1 MEEPAHPSPTP
12 LPSTAPE
19 ATEPLVL
26 VLTPVKNAWGHLDRF
41 WKNLNALDYPK
52 SRISVAFL
60 ESDSDDHGAPEG
72 VSTMGKLES
81 LAKSQGAAFRRVQ
94 VFSKSFGVAL
104 KRSERH
110 GEEAQLRR
118 RAVMARSRNY
128 LLSRALDDEAYVL
141 WIDSDLHSYPA
152 GVLRGLLASGKDI
165 VTPNAVMSPGSRSY
179 DLNAWQ
185 APRVKLSWGGLAVPP
200 AADITAA
207 SLRRMTTSS
216 LVASCASSARVHSS
230 KGMPKDGAAWASE
243 AALATAADSLD
254 RLLDPAPAQAP
265 AAGNSTIRP
274 RTLASEETQPAG
286 TTGRPVVATDGNT
299 SQQRSSMLPREN
311 LSKLDAAA
319 KAEEEPVDARATPT
333 EERARPSKLDGAVR
347 AEEEEPVDARATPM
361 KPRARPSK
369 LDGAVRAEEEPVDA
383 RATPTGERA
392 RPSKLDAAAKAE
404 EEEAMDARATP
415 TEERARPSKL
425 DAAVRAEEEEAVDA
439 RATPTGERARP
450 SKLDAAARAEEE
462 PVDARATPTGERA
475 RPSKLDAAARAE
487 EEPVDARATPT
498 EERARPSRLD
508 AAVRAEEEPVDA
520 RATPTGER
528 ARPSKL
534 DAAARAEEEPVDARA
549 TPTGER
555 ARPSKLDAAVRAEEE
570 PVDARATPTEE
581 RARPSRLDEA
591 ALVRSAS
598 AEDDDDGSASA
609 DDGSRR
615 TARLAGLPAAEV
627 ASATGL
633 PAEVAA
639 CLVTSAQRIVGRG
652 GAAAKGA
659 SEPAAV
665 ESECRPLWP
674 LREADAG
681 SSAGAVRAGAAA
693 DGDADAGTGRS
704 RWTTGW
710 GEWADGPE
718 LLVEGY
724 RPTGNLPLSK
734 LRGDGNVTR
743 VVELDGVGGAML
755 LIRADLHREGLVFPP
770 APYRRRIET
779 EGLAMMA
786 RDMGHRA
793 WGMPNLEV
801 VHH

>member
-274 RTLASEETQPAG
+274 RTLASEETQPVG

-319 KAEEEPVDARATPT
+319 RAEEEEPVDARATPT
-333 EERARPSKLDGAVR
+333 EERARPSKLDGA
-347 AEEEEPVDARATPM
+347 
-361 KPRARPSK
+361 
-369 LDGAVRAEEEPVDA
+369 
-383 RATPTGERA
+383 
-392 RPSKLDAAAKAE
+392 
-404 EEEAMDARATP
+404 
-415 TEERARPSKL
+415 
-425 DAAVRAEEEEAVDA
+425 
-439 RATPTGERARP
+439 
-450 SKLDAAARAEEE
+450 ARAE
-462 PVDARATPTGERA
+462 
-475 RPSKLDAAARAE
+475 E

-498 EERARPSRLD
+498 EERARPS
-508 AAVRAEEEPVDA
+508 
-520 RATPTGER
+520 
-528 ARPSKL
+528 K
-534 DAAARAEEEPVDARA
+534 
-549 TPTGER
+549 
-555 ARPSKLDAAVRAEEE
+555 
-570 PVDARATPTEE
+570 
-581 RARPSRLDEA
+581 LDEA

-609 DDGSRR
+609 DDGQAETHRETGQNTGGGSGPSEPSDALDSARSAPAGSGASGRRLLSLAAPSAAAAKQQPPLHPLAAGSRR
-615 TARLAGLPAAEV
+615 TARLAALPAAEV

>member
-347 AEEEEPVDARATPM
+347 AEEEEPVDARATP
-361 KPRARPSK
+361 
-369 LDGAVRAEEEPVDA
+369 
-383 RATPTGERA
+383 
-392 RPSKLDAAAKAE
+392 
-404 EEEAMDARATP
+404 
-415 TEERARPSKL
+415 
-425 DAAVRAEEEEAVDA
+425 
-439 RATPTGERARP
+439 
-450 SKLDAAARAEEE
+450 
-462 PVDARATPTGERA
+462 
-475 RPSKLDAAARAE
+475 
-487 EEPVDARATPT
+487 T

-508 AAVRAEEEPVDA
+508 AVEGGGAVDQ
-520 RATPTGER
+520 RATR
-528 ARPSKL
+528 
-534 DAAARAEEEPVDARA
+534 
-549 TPTGER
+549 
-555 ARPSKLDAAVRAEEE
+555 
-570 PVDARATPTEE
+570 
-581 RARPSRLDEA
+581 
-591 ALVRSAS
+591 
-598 AEDDDDGSASA
+598 
-609 DDGSRR
+609 
-615 TARLAGLPAAEV
+615 
-627 ASATGL
+627 
-633 PAEVAA
+633 
-639 CLVTSAQRIVGRG
+639 
-652 GAAAKGA
+652 
-659 SEPAAV
+659 
-665 ESECRPLWP
+665 
-674 LREADAG
+674 
-681 SSAGAVRAGAAA
+681 
-693 DGDADAGTGRS
+693 
-704 RWTTGW
+704 
-710 GEWADGPE
+710 
-718 LLVEGY
+718 
-724 RPTGNLPLSK
+724 
-734 LRGDGNVTR
+734 
-743 VVELDGVGGAML
+743 
-755 LIRADLHREGLVFPP
+755 
-770 APYRRRIET
+770 
-779 EGLAMMA
+779 
-786 RDMGHRA
+786 
-793 WGMPNLEV
+793 
-801 VHH
+801 